1 MQLCDIIMD
10 KKISVSTRFHSWAE
24 NDFSHALDLNQLI
37 VQHPAATFFMRVKG
51 DAMLDAGVSSG
62 DILVIDRALS
72 LANYKIIVARLD
84 GELIVRRVQ
93 LASGCLILVGDENKC
108 QPITITA
115 DRDFEVWGVVTYII
129 RQT

>member
-1 MQLCDIIMD
+1 MD

-24 NDFSHALDLNQLI
+24 NDFSQALDLNQLI

-51 DAMLDAGVSSG
+51 EGMLDAGVASG

-72 LANYKIIVARLD
+72 LANNKIIIARLD
-84 GELIVRRVQ
+84 GQLIVRRVQ
-93 LASGCLILVGDENKC
+93 LAQGALILTGDERFC
-108 QPITITA
+108 QPIIITA

>member
-1 MQLCDIIMD
+1 MD

-24 NDFSHALDLNQLI
+24 NDFSQALDLNQLL
-37 VQHPAATFFMRVKG
+37 VHHPAATFFMRVKG
-51 DAMLDAGVSSG
+51 DGMLDAGISSG

-72 LANYKIIVARLD
+72 LAHNKIIIARLD
-84 GELIVRRVQ
+84 GELIVRRAY
-93 LASGCLILVGDENKC
+93 LANGALVLMGDERYC

>member
-1 MQLCDIIMD
+1 MN
-10 KKISVSTRFHSWAE
+10 KKIAVSTRFHSWAE
-24 NDFSHALDLNQLI
+24 NDFSQTLDLNELI
-37 VQHPAATFFMRVKG
+37 VQHRAATFFMRVKG
-51 DAMLDAGVSSG
+51 DAMMDAGICSG

-72 LANYKIIVARLD
+72 LANNKIIIARLD
-84 GELIVRRVQ
+84 GQLIVRRVQ
-93 LASGCLILVGDENKC
+93 LAQGALILLGDERYC

>member
-1 MQLCDIIMD
+1 MD

-24 NDFSHALDLNQLI
+24 NDFSQSLDLNELI
-37 VQHPAATFFMRVKG
+37 VQHRAATFFIRVQG

-62 DILVIDRALS
+62 DILVVDRALS

-84 GELIVRRVQ
+84 GQLIVRRVQ
-93 LASGCLILVGDENKC
+93 LAGGCLILLGDENRSE
-108 QPITITA
+108 PITITA

>member
-1 MQLCDIIMD
+1 MD

-24 NDFSHALDLNQLI
+24 NDFSQALNLNELI
-37 VQHPAATFFMRVKG
+37 VHHPAATFFMRVKG
-51 DAMLDAGVSSG
+51 DAMMEAGISSG
-62 DILVIDRALS
+62 DILVIDRTLS
-72 LANYKIIVARLD
+72 LANNKIIIARLD
-84 GELIVRRVQ
+84 GQLIARRVQ
-93 LASGCLILVGDENKC
+93 LAQGALILTGDERYC